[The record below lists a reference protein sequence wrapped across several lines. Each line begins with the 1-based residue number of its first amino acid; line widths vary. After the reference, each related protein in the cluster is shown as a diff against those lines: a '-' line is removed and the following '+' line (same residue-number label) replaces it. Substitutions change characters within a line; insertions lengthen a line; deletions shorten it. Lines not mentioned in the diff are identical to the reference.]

1 MFLIT
6 LFTPKL
12 QFMIGKKYAVLAVCI
27 LAFLSSS
34 FAQDK
39 DNTPESASSY
49 DIRDSSLIPARRIPQ
64 HNEFL
69 NNAYPFPAKPR
80 NQWEVGVKGGLSTV
94 SGDVRAWLPT
104 FGFGVHARKALGYTF
119 SLRAEYDYMVTKGL
133 NWQPSYYG
141 YASNPQISKYYNP
154 NSHLPVFY
162 NYKSTIQSLSIQGLA
177 TLNNIN
183 FHRAKS
189 NLAIYALAGFGIMTY
204 STAYNLLDANGNPY
218 DFTQITNQF
227 GGSGFTYS
235 NRKAIKTALKNMMD
249 GSFETLAQRDPSQPT
264 IFGGT
269 PFRPVLELGGGIEF
283 KLSDRFNIALED
295 KVSITKTDLIDGQE
309 WQETGSTTVHALTRD
324 FDSYN
329 FLSVGLNYNIG
340 RKAVEPLWW
349 INPLD
354 YAYGEINAPKHMKLP
369 KPVLDD
375 ADGDG
380 VTDQFDHEPNTP
392 AGCPVDTHGV
402 SRDTDGDG
410 VPDCKDK
417 ELITPTQCQPV
428 DADGVGKCPDPACCK
443 EINARLDSGG
453 VGSMGGGKGR
463 CFIGDL
469 PSIVFKGRTVTL
481 SKDGKALASTI
492 AEKMRNNP
500 GCKVAVIGYGESS
513 KTAQQLSWDRVNE
526 VIKYLVEKEGVNSDR
541 FIFRYG
547 QTGGDENTI
556 DIKDGTGEEGPNT
569 VPAPH
574 PNLRKR

>member
-1 MFLIT
+1 
-6 LFTPKL
+6 
-12 QFMIGKKYAVLAVCI
+12 MILKKYAVLAGFI
-27 LAFLSSS
+27 LAFLSQG
-34 FAQDK
+34 FAQD
-39 DNTPESASSY
+39 NTSAESSSSY
-49 DIRDSSLIPARRIPQ
+49 DIRDSSLIPAKRIPQ

-69 NNAYPFPAKPR
+69 NNAYPFPALPR
-80 NQWEVGVKGGLSTV
+80 NQWEIGVNGGLSTV
-94 SGDVRAWLPT
+94 SGDVRAVLPT
-104 FGFGVHARKALGYTF
+104 FGWGIHIRKALGYTF
-119 SLRAEYDYMVTKGL
+119 SARLEYDNLTAKGL
-133 NWQPSYYG
+133 NWQPSFTG
-141 YASNPQISKYYNP
+141 YAP
-154 NSHLPVFY
+154 NSVINQYYSAATSTPVFY
-162 NYKSTIQSLSIQGLA
+162 NYKTKIQSLSLQGIA
-177 TLNNIN
+177 TLNNIR

-189 NLAIYALAGFGIMTY
+189 NIAIYVLGGFGVMTY
-204 STAYNLLDANGNPY
+204 STGNNLLDANGNPY
-218 DFTQITNQF
+218 NFSNIVNQF
-227 GGSGFTYS
+227 GLAGLTYS
-235 NRKAIKTALKNMMD
+235 NRKAIRSALKAMMD
-249 GSFETLAQRDPSQPT
+249 NTYETPAQHDPSQAT
-264 IFGGT
+264 VFGGT
-269 PFRPVLELGGGIEF
+269 PIRPVLELGGGVEIR
-283 KLSDRFNIALED
+283 LTDQFNIAIED
-295 KVSITKTDLIDGQE
+295 KFSIVKSDLLDGQE
-309 WQETGSTTVHALTRD
+309 WQETGSATVHALTSAD
-324 FDSYN
+324 DAYN
-329 FLSVGLNYNIG
+329 YLSVGLNFNFG
-340 RKAVEPLWW
+340 RRAVVPLWW

-354 YAYGEINAPKHMKLP
+354 YAYGELNAPRHMKLP
-369 KPVLDD
+369 KPILDD

-402 SRDTDGDG
+402 SLDTDGDG

-417 ELITPTQCQPV
+417 EKITPTQCQPV

-453 VGSMGGGKGR
+453 VGGLGGKTR

-526 VIKYLVEKEGVNSDR
+526 VIKYLVEKEGINSDR

-556 DIKDGTGEEGPNT
+556 DVKDGTGEEGPNT

>member
-1 MFLIT
+1 
-6 LFTPKL
+6 
-12 QFMIGKKYAVLAVCI
+12 MIGKKYAVLAGFI
-27 LAFLSSS
+27 LAFLSQGL
-34 FAQDK
+34 AQD
-39 DNTPESASSY
+39 NTSESAYSY
-49 DIRDSSLIPARRIPQ
+49 DIRDSSLIPAKRIPQ

-80 NQWEVGVKGGLSTV
+80 NQWELGVKGGISAI
-94 SGDVRAWLPT
+94 SGDVRATLPT
-104 FGFGVHARKALGYTF
+104 FGWGLHARKALGYTF
-119 SLRAEYDYMVTKGL
+119 SLRLEYDYMSMKGL
-133 NWQPSYYG
+133 NWSPSYTG
-141 YASNPQISKYYNP
+141 YAANPVISQYYSAAANT
-154 NSHLPVFY
+154 PVFY
-162 NYKSTIQSLSIQGLA
+162 NYKSTIQELSFQGIA
-177 TLNNIN
+177 NLNNIR
-183 FHRAKS
+183 FHKAKS
-189 NLAIYALAGFGIMTY
+189 SIATYLLAGFGVMTY
-204 STAYNLLDANGNPY
+204 STFYNLTNDNDNGNPY
-218 DFTQITNQF
+218 NYSTIVNQF
-227 GGSGFTYS
+227 GGSGFTYA
-235 NRKAIKTALKNMMD
+235 NKKAIKSALKGMMD
-249 GSFETLAQRDPSQPT
+249 NTYETIAQRDPSQPT

-269 PFRPVLELGGGIEF
+269 PFRAVFVVGAGIEF
-283 KLSDRFNIALED
+283 KLNEKWNIALED
-295 KVSITKTDLIDGQE
+295 KLSVSKSDLIDGQE
-309 WQETGSTTVHALTRD
+309 WQETGSTAVHAMTRD
-324 FDSYN
+324 NDSYN
-329 FLSVGLNYNIG
+329 FLSIGLNYNIG
-340 RKAVEPLWW
+340 KNAVEPLWW

-354 YAYGEINAPKHMKLP
+354 YAYSEINAPRHMKLP

-410 VPDCKDK
+410 VPDCRDK

-428 DADGVGKCPDPACCK
+428 DADGVGKCPDPACCR
-443 EINARLDSGG
+443 EINARLDSGMIG
-453 VGSMGGGKGR
+453 NGGKAR

-469 PSIVFKGRTVTL
+469 PSIVFKGRSVTL

>member
-1 MFLIT
+1 
-6 LFTPKL
+6 
-12 QFMIGKKYAVLAVCI
+12 MIGKKYAVLAGFL
-27 LAFLSSS
+27 LAFLSQS
-34 FAQDK
+34 FAQD
-39 DNTPESASSY
+39 NTSESSSSY
-49 DIRDSSLIPARRIPQ
+49 DIRDSSLIPAKRIPQ

-80 NQWEVGVKGGLSTV
+80 NEWELGIKGGLSTV

-104 FGFGVHARKALGYTF
+104 FGFGLHARKALGYTF
-119 SLRAEYDYMVTKGL
+119 SVRLEYDYMVAKGL
-133 NWQPSYYG
+133 NWQPSYTG
-141 YASNPQISKYYNP
+141 YAANNVLAGIYNA
-154 NSHLPVFY
+154 NGSTPVFY
-162 NYKSTIQSLSIQGLA
+162 NYHTTIQELALQGVVN
-177 TLNNIN
+177 LNNIR

-189 NLAIYALAGFGIMTY
+189 NIAIYVLGGFGLMTY
-204 STAYNLLDANGNPY
+204 STLYNALDASGNPY
-218 DFTQITNQF
+218 NYQAIVNQF
-227 GGSGFTYS
+227 GANGFTYA
-235 NRKAIKTALKNMMD
+235 NRKAIKSALKNMLD
-249 GSFETLAQRDPSQPT
+249 GTFETVAQRDNSQPT
-264 IFGGT
+264 AFGI
-269 PFRPVLELGGGIEF
+269 PFRPVLDLGAGAEI
-283 KLSDRFNIALED
+283 KLSEKFNIAIED
-295 KVSITKTDLIDGQE
+295 KVTITKTDLLDGQE
-309 WQETGSTTVHALTRD
+309 WQETGTVAAHAMTRD
-324 FDSYN
+324 YDSYN

-340 RKAVEPLWW
+340 KKAVEPLWW

-354 YAYGEINAPKHMKLP
+354 YAYSEINAPRHMKLP

-402 SRDTDGDG
+402 SLDTDGDG
-410 VPDCKDK
+410 VPDCRDK
-417 ELITPTQCQPV
+417 EKITPTQCQPV

-453 VGSMGGGKGR
+453 VGTLGGRTR

-469 PSIVFKGRTVTL
+469 PSIVFKGRSVTL

-513 KTAQQLSWDRVNE
+513 KSAQQLSWDRVNE
-526 VIKYLVEKEGVNSDR
+526 VIKYLVEKEGINSDR

-574 PNLRKR
+574 PNLRKK

>member
-1 MFLIT
+1 
-6 LFTPKL
+6 
-12 QFMIGKKYAVLAVCI
+12 MIGKKYLVLAGFL
-27 LAFLSSS
+27 LAFLSQS
-34 FAQDK
+34 FAQD
-39 DNTPESASSY
+39 NTSESSSSY
-49 DIRDSSLIPARRIPQ
+49 DIRDSSLIPAKRIPQ

-69 NNAYPFPAKPR
+69 NNAYPFPALPR
-80 NQWEVGVKGGLSTV
+80 NQYEIGVKGGLSTV

-104 FGFGVHARKALGYTF
+104 FGFGLHVRKALGYTF
-119 SLRAEYDYMVTKGL
+119 ALRMEYDYMTAKGL

-141 YASNPQISKYYNP
+141 YAANPQLSQYYDAAT
-154 NSHLPVFY
+154 HTPVFY
-162 NYKSTIQSLSIQGLA
+162 NYKSTIQELSIQGIA
-177 TLNNIN
+177 TLNNIR

-189 NLAIYALAGFGIMTY
+189 NMAIYVLGGFGFMTY
-204 STAYNLLDANGNPY
+204 STFYNALDANNQPY
-218 DFTQITNQF
+218 DYQQIVNQY
-227 GGSGFTYS
+227 GAGGFTYG
-235 NRKAIKTALKNMMD
+235 NRKNIKNSLKNMMD
-249 GSFETLAQRDPSQPT
+249 GTFETLAQRDPSQPT
-264 IFGGT
+264 AFGGT
-269 PFRPVLELGGGIEF
+269 PIRPVLVVGGGIEF
-283 KLSDRFNIALED
+283 KLSDKFNIALED
-295 KVSITKTDLIDGQE
+295 KLSITKTDLIDGQQ
-309 WQETGSTTVHALTRD
+309 WQETGSINDRALTRD
-324 FDSYN
+324 DDAYN
-329 FLSVGLNYNIG
+329 FLSVGINYNIRG
-340 RKAVEPLWW
+340 KSVEPLWW

-354 YAYGEINAPKHMKLP
+354 YAYSEINAPRHMKLP

-453 VGSMGGGKGR
+453 VGAMGKSR
-463 CFIGDL
+463 CSIGDL
-469 PSIVFKGRTVTL
+469 PSIVFKGRSVTL

-526 VIKYLVEKEGVNSDR
+526 VIKYLVEKEGINSDR

-574 PNLRKR
+574 PNLA

>member
-1 MFLIT
+1 
-6 LFTPKL
+6 
-12 QFMIGKKYAVLAVCI
+12 MIGKRYAVLAGFL
-27 LAFLSSS
+27 LAFLSQS
-34 FAQDK
+34 FAQD
-39 DNTPESASSY
+39 NTSESSSSY
-49 DIRDSSLIPARRIPQ
+49 DIRDSSLIPAKRIPQ

-80 NQWEVGVKGGLSTV
+80 NQWEIGVKGDLSTV
-94 SGDVRAWLPT
+94 SGDVRSWLPT

-119 SLRAEYDYMVTKGL
+119 ALRLEYDYMTAKGL
-133 NWQPSYYG
+133 NWQPAYDG
-141 YASNPQISKYYNP
+141 YAA
-154 NSHLPVFY
+154 NSVLNKIYDANAHQPVFY
-162 NYKSTIQSLSIQGLA
+162 NYRTTIQDLSLQGVV
-177 TLNNIN
+177 TLNNIR
-183 FHRAKS
+183 FHKAKS
-189 NLAIYALAGFGIMTY
+189 NIAVYVLGGLGFMNY
-204 STAYNLLDANGNPY
+204 STLYNALDANGNPY
-218 DFTQITNQF
+218 NYQLIVNQF
-227 GGSGFTYS
+227 GANGFTYS
-235 NRKAIKTALKNMMD
+235 NRKAIKSALKNMMD

-269 PFRPVLELGGGIEF
+269 PLRPVLELGGGIEI
-283 KLSDRFNIALED
+283 KLTEKFNIAIED

-309 WQETGSTTVHALTRD
+309 WQETGTTAAHAMTRD
-324 FDSYN
+324 YDSYN

-354 YAYGEINAPKHMKLP
+354 YAYSEINAPRHMKLP

-443 EINARLDSGG
+443 EISAKLDSGG
-453 VGSMGGGKGR
+453 FGNMGSKR

-481 SKDGKALASTI
+481 SKDGKALAGTI

-526 VIKYLVEKEGVNSDR
+526 VIKYLVEKEGINSDR

-547 QTGGDENTI
+547 QSGGDENTI

-574 PNLRKR
+574 P

>member
-1 MFLIT
+1 
-6 LFTPKL
+6 
-12 QFMIGKKYAVLAVCI
+12 MIGKKYVVLAGFL
-27 LAFLSSS
+27 LAFLSQS
-34 FAQDK
+34 FAQD
-39 DNTPESASSY
+39 NTNESSSSY
-49 DIRDSSLIPARRIPQ
+49 DIRDSSVIPAKRIPQ

-80 NQWEVGVKGGLSTV
+80 NQWEIGVSGGMSSI
-94 SGDVRAWLPT
+94 SGDVRATLPT
-104 FGFGVHARKALGYTF
+104 FGFGLHARKALGYIF
-119 SLRAEYDYMVTKGL
+119 SLRLEYDYLTMKGL
-133 NWQPSYYG
+133 NWQPAYYG
-141 YASNPQISKYYNP
+141 YAANPQIAQYYN
-154 NSHLPVFY
+154 SATHTPVFY
-162 NYKSTIQSLSIQGLA
+162 NYKSTIQELSLQGIFNF
-177 TLNNIN
+177 NNIR
-183 FHRAKS
+183 FHTAKTS
-189 NLAIYALAGFGIMTY
+189 TSFYAFGGLGIMTY
-204 STAYNLLDANGNPY
+204 STAYNLLNDNANGAPY
-218 DFTQITNQF
+218 DYTQVTNRF
-227 GGSGFTYS
+227 GPSGFTYG
-235 NRKAIKTALKNMMD
+235 NKKEIKSMLKGMMD
-249 GSFETLAQRDPSQPT
+249 NTYETVAQRDPSQPT

-269 PFRPVLELGGGIEF
+269 PFRPILNLGLGMEV
-283 KLSDRFNIALED
+283 KLSEKFNIALED
-295 KVSITKTDLIDGQE
+295 KVTITKSDLLDGQQY
-309 WQETGSTTVHALTRD
+309 QETGSSTDHALTRD
-324 FDSYN
+324 NDAYN
-329 FLSVGLNYNIG
+329 YLSIGLNYNIG
-340 RKAVEPLWW
+340 KHAVEPLWW

-354 YAYGEINAPKHMKLP
+354 YAYSEINAPKHMKLP

-443 EINARLDSGG
+443 DINARIDAGA
-453 VGSMGGGKGR
+453 VGTGGKAR

-469 PSIVFKGRTVTL
+469 PSIVFKGRSVTL

-513 KTAQQLSWDRVNE
+513 KSAQQLSWDRVNE
-526 VIKYLVEKEGVNSDR
+526 VIKYLVEKEGISSDR

-574 PNLRKR
+574 PNLRKK